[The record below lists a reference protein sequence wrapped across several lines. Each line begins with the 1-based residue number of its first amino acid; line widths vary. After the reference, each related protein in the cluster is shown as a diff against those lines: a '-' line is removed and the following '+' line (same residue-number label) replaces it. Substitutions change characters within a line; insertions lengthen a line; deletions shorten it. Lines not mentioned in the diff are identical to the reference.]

1 LEVVRKDS
9 VRSVKDNINQAEKE
23 DTHIHQL
30 AVNLEVDHIHHNS
43 WAVHLT
49 HQVDIP
55 LAVNLALEVD
65 RIHHNLPLVV
75 IHILP
80 LVVIHIPP
88 LVVIH
93 ILEEGFPYLEVELVV
108 AFKIVE
114 ELKHLGFTL
123 QTLSMQ

>member
-1 LEVVRKDS
+1 MEVVRKDS

-30 AVNLEVDHIHHNS
+30 AVNL
-43 WAVHLT
+43 
-49 HQVDIP
+49 
-55 LAVNLALEVD
+55 ALEVD
-65 RIHHNLPLVV
+65 RIHHNL
-75 IHILP
+75 
-80 LVVIHIPP
+80 P